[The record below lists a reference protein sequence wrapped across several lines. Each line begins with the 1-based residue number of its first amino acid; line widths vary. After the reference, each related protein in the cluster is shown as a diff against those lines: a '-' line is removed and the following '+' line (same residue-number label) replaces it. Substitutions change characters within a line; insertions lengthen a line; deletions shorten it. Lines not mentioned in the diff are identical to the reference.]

1 MNVDVCTYFCLVNDY
16 GATFLMLDFAVWE
29 VRGDH
34 GRKTVREGWIS
45 QKVNKALTNRRF
57 RLNRLIDQKE
67 QKPPEISDKQWNY
80 LVTKR
85 ATEAS
90 KKKSARMRNVS
101 KGKGTRSTQRAAL
114 REAAIVKL
122 VSHSFCNVRWSLE
135 LAVWMFG
142 ECVELFCRSSCQ
154 SQCL

>member
-1 MNVDVCTYFCLVNDY
+1 M
-16 GATFLMLDFAVWE
+16 DFAGWE

-34 GRKTVREGWIS
+34 GRKTVREGWIT
-45 QKVNKALTNRRF
+45 KRVNKALTNRRF
-57 RLNRLIDQKE
+57 RLNRMIDQK
-67 QKPPEISDKQWNY
+67 QKKPPELTDKQWNY

-90 KKKSARMRNVS
+90 KKKSARMRKVS
-101 KGKGTRSTQRAAL
+101 KGKGTRSTQMAAL
-114 REAAIVKL
+114 REGAIVKL
-122 VSHSFCNVRWSLE
+122 VSHSFCNVGWTLE

-142 ECVELFCRSSCQ
+142 ECVQLFCRSSCH